1 MAKKGNQGLFKILL
15 TVTLAVL
22 GVIAISLDMW
32 CGYIHFFGKQKE
44 TSTTVNI
51 DGMTVKYEDASTGE
65 TVTETKTF
73 LEVNVFNNAVEIRF
87 NDLVDETQTAFFSQG
102 IQFIIKDG
110 IEKTFASDDVFN
122 GYYTKEIASKVEKEM
137 TDYRYTFLTFYDY
150 IEYSHIMTN
159 KNYSYLDVY
168 EYQSG
173 DDFETSLNSN
183 LLQSGD
189 EFFKLQVKEG
199 DSRKVIGVKFKDY
212 AVSYPENNGLSGAV
226 LDVSDMTR
234 IASESKTESKITALL
249 YNKKIDKTNN
259 YYRAYDLSY
268 FLEYIASAVQGLAP
282 GYVGETIIKMP
293 DIFNFYEMG
302 ATGEY
307 TELVAP
313 SDAFMKLNNTAVSYD
328 KIKITVH
335 DKELE
340 SSSQSMFNKLRN
352 YQNYS
357 TNDEFIDMSDYLT
370 GRCLLVATL
379 DDLNWIATDTPNVYN
394 FELSQEFKTKWESY
408 RTSSFVKIEI
418 DMEYLQECGITYNS
432 FDLSSLDNYVLYQI
446 ETTQNQ
452 ILYQGVQYA

>member
-51 DGMTVKYEDASTGE
+51 DGMTIKYEDASTGE

-122 GYYTKEIASKVEKEM
+122 GTYARKIKEKYEGSYSTQYLLTTTEYVTYNAVYTDK
-137 TDYRYTFLTFYDY
+137 DYKY
-150 IEYSHIMTN
+150 IDI
-159 KNYSYLDVY
+159 Y

-173 DDFETSLNSN
+173 DDFETSLNSG

-199 DSRKVIGVKFKDY
+199 NSKKVIGVKFKDY
-212 AVSYPENNGLSGAV
+212 DVSYPENNGLSGAQ
-226 LDVSDMTR
+226 LDVTNMTR
-234 IASESKTESKITALL
+234 IGQAKTHQLL
-249 YNKKIDKTNN
+249 KTGVFGAKEQWTTTN
-259 YYRAYDLSY
+259 YYRAYDIYY
-268 FLEYIASAVQGLAP
+268 FLELIVSSVQGLAP

-302 ATGEY
+302 ETGEY
-307 TELVAP
+307 TNLVAP

-357 TNDEFIDMSDYLT
+357 TNDDFIDMSDYLT

-379 DDLNWIATDTPNVYN
+379 NDLNWIATETPNVYN

-408 RTSSFVKIEI
+408 RTSSFIKIEI

-446 ETTQNQ
+446 ETTQNE